1 MTELAIIAD
10 DLTGALDSA
19 APFAARGLGTVV
31 ALSPAALPDALAT
44 GAPIVAVSTDSRE
57 VSADIASKRVRTA
70 IGHLPEGIR
79 LFKKIDSRLKG
90 NLAAEL
96 DAFDFENALVVPAI
110 PAFGRFIREGLLT
123 GFGIDTPIDIAEKLG
138 IHTGKAHVPDV
149 SSQADIDAALA
160 ARCNDLPVGARGL
173 AEALALRL
181 APRSSPTT
189 PELRFRRAIF
199 VVGSRDPITQ
209 VQIEWLRS
217 MRPGLAYVEAP
228 DGVPSARV
236 APADTLAVI
245 HATPGSGNSTPDA
258 VARRLAV
265 ALDDAGPLDN
275 ALLVVSGGATAQIVL
290 DHLGIAMVE
299 VLGEALPGLPIARA
313 GGFTLITKSGGF
325 GNPDALVEILAI
337 GTQVA
342 AVGIT

>member
-70 IGHLPEGIR
+70 IGRLPEGIR

-90 NLAAEL
+90 NVATEL
-96 DAFDFENALVVPAI
+96 DALDFESALVVPAI
-110 PAFGRFIREGLLT
+110 PAFGRFVRNGLLT
-123 GFGIDTPIDIAEKLG
+123 GFGIETPIDIAHKLG
-138 IHTGKAHVPDV
+138 IHARKAHVPDV
-149 SSQADIDAALA
+149 SSQADIDAVLDS
-160 ARCNDLPVGARGL
+160 ARNDLLVGARGL

-181 APRSSPTT
+181 VPRSSPTT
-189 PELRFRRAIF
+189 PDLRFRRAIF
-199 VVGSRDPITQ
+199 VVGSRDPITLA
-209 VQIEWLRS
+209 QIEGLRS
-217 MRPGLAYVEAP
+217 MRPDMVYVEAP
-228 DGVPSARV
+228 DGAASGPIM
-236 APADTLAVI
+236 PTDTLAVI
-245 HATPGSGNSTPDA
+245 HATPGSGTSTPDA
-258 VARRLAV
+258 VARRLAA
-265 ALDDAGPLDN
+265 ALDTVGPLDD

-325 GNPDALVEILAI
+325 GNPDALAEILAI

-342 AVGIT
+342 AVGVT